1 MDGQLRA
8 LDSRQHQDKS
18 LASVPNC
25 VSLFQNLVNGLRG
38 FPFQVVKWAR
48 TERGQ
53 VGLLGDLEGHER
65 VGRYLEKMR
74 RGGRRG
80 VRLELGFEVQ
90 NGRG

>member
-18 LASVPNC
+18 LASVTNY
-25 VSLFQNLVNGLRG
+25 VSLFQNRVNGLRG
-38 FPFQVVKWAR
+38 FPFQVVKCVR
-48 TERGQ
+48 TESGQ
-53 VGLLGDLEGHER
+53 VGLLGDLEGHEG
-65 VGRYLEKMR
+65 VGRYLERVR
-74 RGGRRG
+74 RGGGRG